1 MKRISAVELFVP
13 IIAFIVSGQLL
24 TAEQFELKVS
34 AKLSEPITNIL
45 LEGSEN
51 LLVKKLTS
59 TKNENE
65 RKYLIFVTGGLSNFR
80 EDLRT
85 TVGDGASPR
94 FALGVQ
100 YNNWFGLEL
109 FAETAP
115 ALSPTS
121 LLEDLEKQL
130 NQTATSF
137 AVNTTTNRYLGLLS
151 KFSYDVKK
159 GLALV
164 GRVGFAKFE
173 AHETSARLQWKNEAD
188 QSLFTYHKLD
198 EAVKGYSPVVSFGY
212 EAPFPYKDRK
222 KASMEMFLTQMFDDK
237 VKNLSLSTTFKY
249 SF

>member
-1 MKRISAVELFVP
+1 MKRISAVYFLLP

-24 TAEQFELKVS
+24 AAEQFELKVT
-34 AKLSEPITNIL
+34 AKLSEPNTYTV
-45 LEGSEN
+45 LEGPEN
-51 LLVKKLTS
+51 LIKKLIS
-59 TKNENE
+59 TKNEKE
-65 RKYLIFVTGGLSNFR
+65 REYLFFVTGGLSNFR

-100 YNNWFGLEL
+100 YNDWFGLEL

-159 GLALV
+159 GLTLV
-164 GRVGFAKFE
+164 GKVGFAKFE

-198 EAVKGYSPVVSFGY
+198 DAVKGYSPVVSFGY
-212 EAPFPYKDRK
+212 EAPLPFKDRK
-222 KASMEMFLTQMFDDK
+222 KAAVELFLTQMFDDK